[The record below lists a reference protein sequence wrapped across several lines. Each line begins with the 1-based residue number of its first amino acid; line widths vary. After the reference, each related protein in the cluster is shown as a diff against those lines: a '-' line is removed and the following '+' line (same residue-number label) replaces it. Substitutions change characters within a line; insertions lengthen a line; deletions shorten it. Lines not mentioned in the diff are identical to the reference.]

1 MTMTTRS
8 PEPDP
13 ALSAEDLS
21 CIDELTRAGF
31 RVDLVSANRREQAQ
45 EIRQILELLECGVSP
60 DSHAF
65 SPRQQALAAH
75 LVAVGLVAN
84 GVAGPDASSAQ
95 TSANARGDVELS
107 PGDEDALEALVAAE
121 FDLRRV
127 SSGVRA
133 RAQQQFAVL
142 SMLDVA
148 EPVTDA
154 QRDDLVARS
163 LASITTFEAHREQ
176 ALKFGPPADAPLS
189 RRTLRL
195 PDIISVAAVMMLAV
209 GLLWPALSGLRSQ
222 ARQTACLGNF
232 ASVGS
237 SLGQYRLDNRGSMP
251 MASASIGG
259 GLWWNVGSDPSQSNS
274 ANLYTS
280 IRTGHA
286 RLDTLACPGNEYA
299 VSEPGTASAQDWAS
313 FNEVSYSFMN
323 LFGRPGGGQ
332 IDGFVT
338 NPAEVVVLADRSPVV
353 VRAFRGERLINVLE
367 NSLNHS
373 GSGQAVHF
381 LDGSARWTRSPMLES
396 GDVIWIPRSLE
407 EGLRLRGP
415 LSKQT
420 QSTPLRGREVP
431 TNAEDGFVAP

>member
-1 MTMTTRS
+1 MTNRS
-8 PEPDP
+8 PDPDP

-31 RVDLVSANRREQAQ
+31 RTELVAAHRREQAQ
-45 EIRQILELLECGVSP
+45 EFRQILELLECGVSP
-60 DSHAF
+60 DSQAF

-75 LVAVGLVAN
+75 LVAVGLVAV
-84 GVAGPDASSAQ
+84 GGSMSQPPAFPASSAGG
-95 TSANARGDVELS
+95 AELS
-107 PGDEDALEALVAAE
+107 PADEDALEALIAAE
-121 FDLRRV
+121 FDVRRV
-127 SSGVRA
+127 SSGVRG
-133 RAQQQFAVL
+133 RAQHQLSLLSVL
-142 SMLDVA
+142 DAS
-148 EPVTDA
+148 EPANPAD
-154 QRDDLVARS
+154 REDLIARS
-163 LASITTFEAHREQ
+163 LATIATFQTHREQ
-176 ALKFGPPADAPLS
+176 AMKFAPPSEAPVG

-222 ARQTACLGNF
+222 TRQTACLGNF
-232 ASVGS
+232 ASVAS
-237 SLGQYRLDNRGSMP
+237 ALGQYRLDHRGSMP

-274 ANLYTS
+274 ANLYTA

-286 RLDTLACPGNEYA
+286 RLDSLACAGNEHA
-299 VSEPGTASAQDWAS
+299 VTDRGTASALDWAS

-332 IDGFVT
+332 VDSAART
-338 NPAEVVVLADRSPVV
+338 PSEVVVLADRSPVV

-367 NSLNHS
+367 NSLNHD
-373 GSGQAVHF
+373 GRGQAVQF

-407 EGLRLRGP
+407 EALRLRGP

-420 QSTPLRGREVP
+420 QASPLRGREVP